1 MQPGPRVNKKSSM
14 KDKAD
19 FYVRMIMK
27 YIGGVY

>member
-1 MQPGPRVNKKSSM
+1 MLPGPRVNKKCSM
-14 KDKAD
+14 KETAD

>member
-1 MQPGPRVNKKSSM
+1 MLPGPRVNKISSM
-14 KDKAD
+14 KDTTD